1 MEIENK
7 RLYASVSSAGAA
19 RVRVPQKELGLFFN
33 YFWVS
38 FVVWI
43 RDFFS
48 FERERESRFLEA
60 VRFLERENRYFF
72 KREKLCVCWWI

>member
-43 RDFFS
+43 RDFFRS
-48 FERERESRFLEA
+48 SERESR
-60 VRFLERENRYFF
+60 VSWRRFVF
-72 KREKLCVCWWI
+72 